1 MLAIR
6 NNGARH
12 ARKCK
17 AGIAVGYGFIFAV
30 DFSRLFAREVENG
43 DQNAANF
50 DNEYSVTEVLYL
62 RLGPNS
68 EEI

>member
-1 MLAIR
+1 
-6 NNGARH
+6 
-12 ARKCK
+12 
-17 AGIAVGYGFIFAV
+17 VGYGFIFAV